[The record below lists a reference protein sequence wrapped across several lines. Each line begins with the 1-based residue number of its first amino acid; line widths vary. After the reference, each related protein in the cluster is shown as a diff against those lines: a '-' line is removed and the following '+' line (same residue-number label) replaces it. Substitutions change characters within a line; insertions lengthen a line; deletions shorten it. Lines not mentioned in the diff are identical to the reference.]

1 MPRAHDTRP
10 RHQQIA
16 AELRDLIMRGELRP
30 GTQLPS
36 TAQLV
41 AQYNAANATIQHAL
55 KALKDEGFLDS
66 RVGKGVYVRDRQPFV
81 IDAAAYIAPAPG
93 RFRYQLLTVDNVV
106 PPADI
111 ADGLHLAQDAT
122 TIVRARILIHDEQPV
137 ELSTSYYPAEIAAD
151 SRLAKSAKIR
161 GGAPQALADL
171 GFPQRTFIDRISVR
185 APTPEEIETL
195 DLPDGTPVIRQL
207 RIIYSDNERPVEA
220 SVLIKGG
227 HLYELLY
234 RQAITTEP
242 H

>member
-1 MPRAHDTRP
+1 MPRTRDTRP

-16 AELRDLIMRGELRP
+16 AELRDLIMRGELSP

-41 AQYNAANATIQHAL
+41 ERYNAANATIQHAL
-55 KALKDEGFLDS
+55 KALKQEGFLDS

-81 IDAAAYIAPAPG
+81 IDATAYITPAPG
-93 RFRYQLLTVDNVV
+93 RFRYQLLTVDNLV

-111 ADGLHLAQDAT
+111 VDGLQLESGAT
-122 TIVRARILIHDEQPV
+122 TIIRSRILFHDEQPV
-137 ELSTSYYPAEIAAD
+137 ELSTSYYPAEIAAN
-151 SRLAKSAKIR
+151 SSLAKAAKIR
-161 GGAPQALADL
+161 GGAPQTLVDL
-171 GFPQRTFIDRISVR
+171 GFPQRSFIDRVSVR
-185 APTPEEIETL
+185 APTVEEVEVL

-207 RIIYSDNERPVEA
+207 RIIYSDNDRPVEA

-234 RQAITTEP
+234 RQTVNAEP
-242 H
+242 S